1 VDRSMLRVIYD
12 YWFGENPPADRVD
25 FSRVGFWM
33 EQSDATDNDIRDRF
47 GHLIAEAAKQEWP
60 VEELSREEGMAL
72 VVLFDQFPRNIF
84 RSTGEQFAY
93 DETAR
98 DITRRL
104 LVRGLDSFTKSER
117 FFLALPFQHH
127 EDPADQDYAVFLA
140 VQEAVN
146 APEDQKDG
154 LRRAVDFATK
164 HRDLIRKFGRYPH
177 RNAVLGRE
185 STPEELAFLKEHGRG
200 F

>member
-1 VDRSMLRVIYD
+1 VDKSTLRTIYD
-12 YWFGENPPADRVD
+12 SWFGENPPADRID
-25 FSRVGFWM
+25 TGRLPYWM
-33 EQSDATDNDIRDRF
+33 FQSDDTDRDIRERF
-47 GHLIAEAAKQEWP
+47 GHLIPEAAKQEWP
-60 VEELSREEGMAL
+60 IAELTREEGMAL

-84 RSTGEQFAY
+84 RETSEQFAY
-93 DETAR
+93 DDVAR
-98 DITRRL
+98 DIARQLIAT
-104 LVRGLDSFTKSER
+104 GLDRFTVSER

-127 EDPADQDYAVFLA
+127 EDPADQDYAVMLSA
-140 VQEAVN
+140 QEVVN
-146 APEDQKDG
+146 APEDQKAG
-154 LRRAVDFATK
+154 LRGALDFATK